1 LIKSGW
7 KEKGEKKKI
16 VIERKEN
23 EWKKSRRP
31 KLEKWKYRGKKRKG
45 TDRQLKMWKDIS
57 SSQLN
62 FTKSFLHPKL
72 NFSLA
77 RSLVVLQETGQI
89 FLAV

>member
-1 LIKSGW
+1 MIKSGW

-62 FTKSFLHPKL
+62 FTK
-72 NFSLA
+72 
-77 RSLVVLQETGQI
+77 R
-89 FLAV
+89 